1 MSADLSQS
9 WVAQVGRSAARDS
22 LVVTGLMAITAGA
35 IALSLTFLAG
45 APAVP
50 ALTFIA
56 RALTAVGGFFL
67 AIPLFLGATSDDRWT
82 GGVRVTGLVIGFLVV
97 LFTLIRI

>member
-35 IALSLTFLAG
+35 IAVSLRFLAG
-45 APAVP
+45 RPAVP
-50 ALTFIA
+50 ALTFIG
-56 RALTAVGGFFL
+56 RAVTAIGGFFL
-67 AIPLFLGATSDDRWT
+67 PIPLVLGAASGDRST
-82 GGVRVTGLVIGFLVV
+82 GGGRVTGRVIGFLVV
-97 LFTLIRI
+97 LV